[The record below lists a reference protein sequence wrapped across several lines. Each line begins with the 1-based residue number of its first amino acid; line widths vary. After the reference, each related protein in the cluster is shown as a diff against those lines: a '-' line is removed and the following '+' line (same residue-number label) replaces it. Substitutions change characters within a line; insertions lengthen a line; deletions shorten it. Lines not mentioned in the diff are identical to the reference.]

1 LEDWFCSRPS
11 QSPRHRLEASLAEL
25 LGEAGLRSWDLAP
38 AAPSPGSAATAAPPA
53 ATAPASTPSAASA
66 GSTGSAATTS
76 ATAYNNDGQLHVTV
90 VNVFPVEEMEGGE
103 TDVGHF
109 LFAKNEALIGRSIVR
124 LRGIGSGNRGS
135 GCATHQRKTQSS
147 GTQHRQSSSCVFL
160 FRSLL
165 DPWHGRIL
173 QYFLRRNG
181 KRAPGESGAQL
192 PGIETANI

>member
-1 LEDWFCSRPS
+1 
-11 QSPRHRLEASLAEL
+11 
-25 LGEAGLRSWDLAP
+25 
-38 AAPSPGSAATAAPPA
+38 
-53 ATAPASTPSAASA
+53 
-66 GSTGSAATTS
+66 
-76 ATAYNNDGQLHVTV
+76 
-90 VNVFPVEEMEGGE
+90 MEGGE